1 MRCLGLLFFLVCVVT
16 SARAYHVL
24 CVFPIPSRS
33 HNSLGKGIVDALLEA
48 GHEVTWVT
56 PYPPSEL
63 AKGLKIVDVSATV
76 SISKTVDMHEQRNSN
91 TGVSFVKALA
101 ENITRVSLAT
111 PALQQAIVQ
120 GKYDAVITETFF
132 NDAEAGYGAVLQVP
146 WILMS
151 SIAMM
156 PQLEAIV
163 DEVRSVT
170 TIPLLFNNAPT
181 PMGFWDRLK
190 NVFLHSVMV
199 ISDWL
204 DRPKTVAF
212 YESLF
217 APLATARGV
226 ALPPFEEALYNV
238 SVLLVNSHPAFAP
251 PLSLPPNVVEIA
263 GYHIDPKTPPLP
275 KDLQSILDSSPQGVV
290 YFSMGSV
297 LKSSKLSEQT
307 RRELLD
313 VFGSI
318 PQTVLWK
325 FEEDLQDLPKNV
337 HIRSWMPQSSILA
350 HPNMKVFITHG
361 GLLSILETLH
371 YGVPILA
378 VPVFGDQPSNANSAV
393 RNGFAKSIEYK
404 PDMAKDMK
412 VALNEMLSDDS
423 YYKRARYLSKIFG
436 DKLVPPAKL
445 ISHYVKVAIET
456 NGAYHLRSK
465 SLLYPWYQRWLVD
478 IIAALLL
485 ACLAVYV
492 VARRVLCYLYTS
504 VTGGGCNRSVKVKK
518 N

>member
-1 MRCLGLLFFLVCVVT
+1 MRCLQLLLFLVCVVT

-33 HNSLGKGIVDALLEA
+33 HNSLGKGIVDALLGA
-48 GHEVTWVT
+48 GHEVTWAT
-56 PYPPSEL
+56 PFPPKEST
-63 AKGLKIVDVSATV
+63 KGLKIIDVSATASV
-76 SISKTVDMHEQRNSN
+76 SEMIDMNDQRNADA
-91 TGVSFVKALA
+91 GIALIRTFA
-101 ENITRVSLAT
+101 ANITRLSLSV
-111 PALQQAIVQ
+111 PALQQAIVS
-120 GKYDAVITETFF
+120 GKYDAVVTESFF

-146 WILMS
+146 WILLS
-151 SIAMM
+151 SVSIM
-156 PQLEAIV
+156 PHLEAII
-163 DEVRSVT
+163 DEVRSIT

-181 PMGFWDRLK
+181 PMGFWDRLT
-190 NVFLHSVMV
+190 NIFIYSAMT
-199 ISDWL
+199 ISNWL
-204 DRPKTVAF
+204 ERPNTVAF

-217 APLATARGV
+217 APLAAARGI

-251 PLSLPPNVVEIA
+251 PMSLPPNVVEIG
-263 GYHIDPKTPPLP
+263 GYHINPETPPLP
-275 KDLQSILDSSPQGVV
+275 KDLQHILDSSPQGVV

-297 LKSSKLSEQT
+297 LKSSRLSERT
-307 RRELLD
+307 RREILE
-313 VFGSI
+313 VFGSLS
-318 PQTVLWK
+318 QTVLWK
-325 FEEDLQDLPKNV
+325 FEEELKDLPKNV
-337 HIRSWMPQSSILA
+337 IVRPWMPQSSILA
-350 HPNMKVFITHG
+350 HPNVKVFITHG
-361 GLLSILETLH
+361 GLLSTLETLH

-378 VPVFGDQPSNANSAV
+378 VPVFGDQPSNADRAV
-393 RNGFAKSIEYK
+393 RHGFAKSIQYK
-404 PDMAKDMK
+404 PDMANDMK
-412 VALNEMLSDDS
+412 VALNEMLSNDS
-423 YYKRARYLSKIFG
+423 YYTRARYLSKIFG

-492 VARRVLCYLYTS
+492 AARRVLCYLWSS
-504 VTGGGCNRSVKVKK
+504 VNGGDCNRIKVKK